1 MTKKNCFISI
11 FAILIAGALWGEE
24 ARVGS
29 RVSDFSVTD
38 LTGTPVAFRTLKGNL
53 SVVAFIATRCPIS
66 NAYNDRMNALYKD
79 YAPKGVRFIFLN
91 SNSNEPPAEV
101 EQHARSAGFAFPVYK
116 DPNNVVA
123 DRFGAMATPEM
134 FVIDHS
140 GTIRYHGYIDD
151 SKDLENVKKQGLR
164 PALDALLDGKPVAI
178 PETKAF
184 GCTITRV
191 RAGQAGNR
199 LAPVDEA
206 GYRKLVQEAKGKVLL
221 VDFWASWC
229 APCRLEM
236 PELVKLNNNLRA
248 RGFQLTLVS
257 IDDVAQAAEALNVL
271 KRNEAPAPFFRKE
284 AKDDEAFIDAVDAK
298 WGGALPGLFLYDK
311 AGNKVRSFIG
321 ETDTRT
327 LAAAIEKL
335 L

>member
-1 MTKKNCFISI
+1 MTKKNCLNW
-11 FAILIAGALWGEE
+11 AWVVLLAGSLWGQEFR
-24 ARVGS
+24 AGS
-29 RVSDFSVTD
+29 RVRDFSVTD
-38 LTGTPVAFRTLKGNL
+38 LKGAPVAFRTLQGNL
-53 SVVAFIATRCPIS
+53 TVVAFIATRCPIS

-79 YAPKGVRFIFLN
+79 YLPKGVHFMFLN
-91 SNSNEPPAEV
+91 SNHNEPPAEV

-116 DPNNVVA
+116 DPNNIVA
-123 DRFGAMATPEM
+123 DRFGATATPEM

-184 GCTITRV
+184 GCTITRAP
-191 RAGQAGNR
+191 AGHAENR
-199 LAPVDEA
+199 LMPVDEA
-206 GYRKLVQEAKGKVLL
+206 GYRKVVESAKGKVLL

-236 PELVKLNNNLRA
+236 PELVKLDKQLQA
-248 RGFQLTLVS
+248 RGFQLILVS
-257 IDDVAQAAEALNVL
+257 IDDADQAAEALDVL
-271 KRNEAPAPFFRKE
+271 KQNEVPAPFFRKQ
-284 AKDDEAFIDAVDAK
+284 AKDDEAFINAVDPK

-311 AGNKVRSFIG
+311 AGNKVRAFIG
-321 ETDTRT
+321 ETGTRT